1 MRIPVVFATDS
12 NYIFYTC
19 IAITSLAESSR
30 ENTFYDIYIMVKEN
44 SVSLEDWIE
53 RLHLKYQNI
62 HVQILIVNTQKLANA
77 EICNSHVTKA
87 TFYRL
92 LLGSMLQE
100 EKCIYLDADI
110 IVTEDLSEL
119 FQTDI
124 REYYLAG
131 CRDIW
136 IDMMTEKE
144 REDRRQKTQIRY
156 HKR

>member
-87 TFYRL
+87 TFFRL
-92 LLGSMLQE
+92 LLGSLLQVE
-100 EKCIYLDADI
+100 I
-110 IVTEDLSEL
+110 
-119 FQTDI
+119 
-124 REYYLAG
+124 
-131 CRDIW
+131 
-136 IDMMTEKE
+136 
-144 REDRRQKTQIRY
+144 
-156 HKR
+156 